1 MEEPQSGQGISI
13 RRTYAPQRPKM
24 CPSHI
29 GGIPLPLVALSLAPR
44 RGGDLSALR
53 SAISPTA
60 RSGDL
65 PALSCSHIPSSS
77 PEGPCK
83 REKAADGPSGH
94 PGCSRL
100 QPLRKQA
107 FDGPETKTAGR
118 FRDQLPFPFAEEGGF
133 EPPIPREGYTG
144 FRDQRLQPLG
154 HPSLGIAK
162 IYKKNKLTKRQ
173 RVL

>member
-1 MEEPQSGQGISI
+1 MRLRRHYNPVSGALMPLRGQKCARVIS
-13 RRTYAPQRPKM
+13 
-24 CPSHI
+24 
-29 GGIPLPLVALSLAPR
+29 GVGPLVAGICLHFRAATSRPPR
-44 RGGDLSALR
+44 RRG
-53 SAISPTA
+53 T
-60 RSGDL
+60 
-65 PALSCSHIPSSS
+65 
-77 PEGPCK
+77 CK
-83 REKAADGPSGH
+83 REKAADSPSGH

-154 HPSLGIAK
+154 HPSFGTAK
-162 IYKKNKLTKRQ
+162 ICKKKEYKKRWLGRLFVD
-173 RVL
+173 VLFLELDEAAVAGYVSHG

>member
-1 MEEPQSGQGISI
+1 MRLRRHYNPVSGALMPLKGRKCARDISGGFRSLGERYPWPLAGAGICPPCG
-13 RRTYAPQRPKM
+13 RT
-24 CPSHI
+24 H
-29 GGIPLPLVALSLAPR
+29 PLPLAAGICLHFRAATSRPPR
-44 RGGDLSALR
+44 RR
-53 SAISPTA
+53 
-60 RSGDL
+60 
-65 PALSCSHIPSSS
+65 
-77 PEGPCK
+77 GPCK